1 MKSFDMQLWHFG
13 YWIQWPWKR
22 AILFPC
28 IFFHNISIIHVRF
41 IIRQYEHWI
50 QKSHEIAG
58 AKVKRYFKKDI
69 NPMCGNFTG
78 VQRKLAIQNSIFVR
92 SKFICYS
99 TKESFFKSFP
109 FSRED
114 NQRKALH
121 CIAAVEKHNLKSDN
135 LQYNT
140 LVCWVVGTNDS
151 STKRLMF

>member
-1 MKSFDMQLWHFG
+1 
-13 YWIQWPWKR
+13 
-22 AILFPC
+22 
-28 IFFHNISIIHVRF
+28 
-41 IIRQYEHWI
+41 
-50 QKSHEIAG
+50 
-58 AKVKRYFKKDI
+58 
-69 NPMCGNFTG
+69 MCGNFTG

-140 LVCWVVGTNDS
+140 LVRWVVGTNDS

>member
-1 MKSFDMQLWHFG
+1 MNMENKNLMKTQVQKKNAVSKKMSTQCVG
-13 YWIQWPWKR
+13 
-22 AILFPC
+22 ILPAC
-28 IFFHNISIIHVRF
+28 KENW
-41 IIRQYEHWI
+41 Q
-50 QKSHEIAG
+50 
-58 AKVKRYFKKDI
+58 FKTQFSSVQSLYVI
-69 NPMCGNFTG
+69 P
-78 VQRKLAIQNSIFVR
+78 QRK
-92 SKFICYS
+92 
-99 TKESFFKSFP
+99 SFFKSFP